1 MDNENQKS
9 QNNQQQTDTLM
20 DIDVGTNNSDPTVQ
34 PLKFVSTPAFAPGN
48 HHSGQTK
55 KIYK

>member
-34 PLKFVSTPAFAPGN
+34 PLKFVSTPAFVPGN

-55 KIYK
+55 KNI